1 LNKRREVVVQKK
13 ADAAVVSCW
22 IFQPFESKCARVS
35 RSWLPFKI
43 HTMYWAAVTAAM
55 ANTMEK
61 RGSKVNASRNSQRR
75 HLFKCLMNT
84 RGQIGKAGAIGT
96 RSPAA
101 SREYF
106 SK

>member
-35 RSWLPFKI
+35 RSWL
-43 HTMYWAAVTAAM
+43 AVQDPH
-55 ANTMEK
+55 NVL
-61 RGSKVNASRNSQRR
+61 GSGDCGDGE
-75 HLFKCLMNT
+75 HD
-84 RGQIGKAGAIGT
+84 GKAWFQSERIAKQSAPSFIQMPHEQSWT
-96 RSPAA
+96 DRQSRCNWDALPAA